1 MNEDVE
7 LIKNR
12 IKSKRLSKIN
22 EKPKDSK
29 IKYFKNLLSRTLIAI
44 ILVLISI
51 IYINFDDKNLS
62 KYKNEVFTNNISFAT
77 IKNTYNKYLGEV
89 IPLDIKEESSTSVFG
104 EELVYKNIEKF
115 HNGYKLTVNNNEI
128 IKNITSGIV
137 VYIGEKE
144 NYGNVIIVQC
154 IDGVDIWYGNITNTN
169 LTLYDYIEE
178 GTVLGEAKNDSLYV
192 VLAKSGEYLNYEE
205 YINKN
210 KD

>member
-12 IKSKRLSKIN
+12 IKNKRLSEIN
-22 EKPKDSK
+22 EKPQDSK
-29 IKYFKNLLSRTLIAI
+29 IKYFKNLLSRALITI

-51 IYINFDDKNLS
+51 IYVNSDDNNLS
-62 KYKNEVFTNNISFAT
+62 KFKNEVFTKNISFAT

-128 IKNITSGIV
+128 IKNITSGLV

-144 NYGNVIIVQC
+144 NYGNVVIVQC

-178 GTVLGEAKNDSLYV
+178 GTVLGETKNDSLYV

-210 KD
+210 KN